1 MTPDRTVRTAR
12 SAVPVLL
19 LAPAI
24 LSVLSPALAD
34 SSPGRPGGLAPQLI
48 VGAEV
53 EVKGKL
59 RPDGSF
65 LADQIEVNRNGD
77 QGEELRGIIES
88 VDPQARRLKV
98 LGFTVQVWP
107 DTRLSRESEQPVSF
121 EDLAP
126 GLRVKVEGR
135 RFPGGTFRAKKIRI
149 RQNTYPEQK
158 IVGPVESIARSGV
171 GLAVLQVL
179 GLPVVVNVMT
189 DLVAENGP
197 RRPAISVGLTSGDE
211 DDLLITERNQI
222 GDHLAILSELRLRD
236 ENLSN
241 PDLDPSTVDGQDVP
255 ALFGIA
261 GFVTEFDN
269 FLAYAEA
276 LGEHVHSFPKD
287 PSTGD
292 ETEAG
297 SARGGQAYFRLAH
310 FPGPGLSLV
319 VGRQKFYETR
329 RWYYDNRNLDAV
341 RVFGEH
347 GRVVFQISVSRDLF
361 DKTRNQRDQ
370 DATNRIAEF
379 RWDLRRD
386 LALQAFYLN
395 RVDRTELLNSPEI
408 LGLRLLGNPG
418 TRLEFWADLAH
429 EGGTRGR
436 LDSTTGEI
444 IARDVRAHAL
454 DVGLTYR
461 PRIVLDPS
469 FTASFALG
477 SGDDQL
483 TLPSGQQPHGA
494 DGTFRQSGLQRNR
507 GSLNGV
513 VSFHY
518 YGEVLDPE
526 LTNLRIETLGAGL
539 RPVRPLSL
547 DLLFHRYV
555 QDAPSRR
562 LENTELDIKPSGLDP
577 HLGSE
582 WDLVVGYEPRN
593 EFELRLTGG
602 YFQPGR
608 AFPADATPA
617 TIATVQARFRF

>member
-1 MTPDRTVRTAR
+1 VTLGRTVR
-12 SAVPVLL
+12 SAGRLL
-19 LAPAI
+19 LLGPAI
-24 LSVLSPALAD
+24 LCALRPALGD
-34 SSPGRPGGLAPQLI
+34 SSPRRPSDLAPQLI

-53 EVKGKL
+53 EVRGKF

-65 LADQIEVNRNGD
+65 LADRIEVDPKGD

-88 VDPQARRLKV
+88 VDPQAQRLKV

-149 RQNTYPEQK
+149 RQNLYPEQK
-158 IVGPVESIARSGV
+158 IVGPVEAIAPSGV
-171 GLAVLQVL
+171 GLAILRVLD
-179 GLPVVVNVMT
+179 LPVVVNVMT

-222 GDHLAILSELRLRD
+222 GDHLAVLGELRIRD

-241 PDLDPSTVDGQDVP
+241 PDLDTSVVDGQDVP
-255 ALFGIA
+255 ALFGTV
-261 GFVTEFDN
+261 GFLTEFDS

-276 LGEHVHSFPKD
+276 LGEHDHYFPKD
-287 PSTGD
+287 TSSVD
-292 ETEAG
+292 NESG
-297 SARGGQAYFRLAH
+297 SARGGQAYIRLAD
-310 FPGPGLSLV
+310 FPAPGLSLV

-341 RVFGEH
+341 RMFGEH
-347 GRVVFQISVSRDLF
+347 GRVAFQVSVSRDLF
-361 DKTRNQRDQ
+361 DETRNQRDQ
-370 DATNRIAEF
+370 DATNRIAEV

-395 RVDRTELLNSPEI
+395 RDDRTELRNSPEI
-408 LGLRLLGNPG
+408 LGLRVLGDSG
-418 TRLEFWADLAH
+418 THLEFWADLAH

-444 IARDVRAHAL
+444 IVRDVRAHAL

-526 LTNLRIETLGAGL
+526 LTNLRIQTLGAGL
-539 RPVRPLSL
+539 RPGRPLSL
-547 DLLFHRYV
+547 DLLFHRYR
-555 QDAPSRR
+555 QDVPSRR
-562 LENTELDIKPSGLDP
+562 LENTELDAKPSGLDP

-582 WDLVVGYEPRN
+582 WDLVVGYEPRK

-602 YFQPGR
+602 YFQPGKS
-608 AFPADATPA
+608 FSADATPS